1 MEFVKVVRIASMK
14 SSQDLLSCFNAGRT
28 RSIKDGAINAI
39 YTKQR
44 ENMLALKKMI
54 FSM

>member
-1 MEFVKVVRIASMK
+1 MEFVRVARIANMK
-14 SSQDLLSCFNAGRT
+14 SSQDLLSCFNAERT
-28 RSIKDGAINAI
+28 RSIKDGAINVI

-44 ENMLALKKMI
+44 ENMLVLKMN